1 MHRRLAFG
9 IAAALVLA
17 LGVAGTDGARAQ
29 AALEQGPLTEPPPKP
44 PLLIPP
50 TQPSPPPP
58 RGPEDPLGRGTPRG
72 AVGGFL
78 GAARDADWVRAADY
92 LDLRRVPAARR
103 AEEGPELAK
112 QLASVLQRTTY
123 LQLSDLSDEPEG
135 NAEDGLP
142 SKTDR
147 LATLSTKSGD
157 VDLKLVRSARD
168 DGQLVWRVAA
178 DTVRQ
183 VPALHE
189 EFGIPAYAA
198 QLPDWLVETRFFG
211 IALWQWFG
219 FGALLALAALAGWIF
234 EIVLRRVVLLFA
246 GTSRAGAAR
255 ILGETGG
262 PLRLVLG
269 LLVYRAGQPWLR
281 LPLVL
286 EQVLGVFVDALWVV
300 AGTWIVLRVV
310 EAISQRI
317 VRRLTD
323 RGQLSATALVPAGR
337 RIARFVVLAL
347 GLLFALRTFGVN
359 VTAIIAGLG
368 VGGLAVALAA
378 QKTLEN
384 LFGGITIIADAPVRV
399 GEFCRFGASMG
410 TVEEIGLRSTRVRT
424 PDRTIISVP
433 NADFAAM
440 QVENLTRRDRF
451 RLFSRIS
458 LRSDTTPAQLTGIL
472 EAIPGVMSAS
482 ALVDAAS
489 ARAHV
494 VSLGPTTI
502 DLEIEAA
509 VRTREA
515 EKFAEV
521 RDEVFLGV
529 MRAIDAAGT
538 GLAAAPPAPSGPP
551 AR

>member
-1 MHRRLAFG
+1 M
-9 IAAALVLA
+9 
-17 LGVAGTDGARAQ
+17 
-29 AALEQGPLTEPPPKP
+29 
-44 PLLIPP
+44 
-50 TQPSPPPP
+50 
-58 RGPEDPLGRGTPRG
+58 
-72 AVGGFL
+72 
-78 GAARDADWVRAADY
+78 
-92 LDLRRVPAARR
+92 
-103 AEEGPELAK
+103 
-112 QLASVLQRTTY
+112 
-123 LQLSDLSDEPEG
+123 
-135 NAEDGLP
+135 
-142 SKTDR
+142 
-147 LATLSTKSGD
+147 
-157 VDLKLVRSARD
+157 
-168 DGQLVWRVAA
+168 
-178 DTVRQ
+178 
-183 VPALHE
+183 
-189 EFGIPAYAA
+189 
-198 QLPDWLVETRFFG
+198 
-211 IALWQWFG
+211 
-219 FGALLALAALAGWIF
+219 
-234 EIVLRRVVLLFA
+234 LRRVVLLFA
-246 GTSRAGAAR
+246 GASRTGAAR

-286 EQVLGVFVDALWVV
+286 EQVLGAFVDALWVV

-323 RGQLSATALVPAGR
+323 RGQLSATALIPAGR
-337 RIARFVVLAL
+337 RIARFLVLAL

-399 GEFCRFGASMG
+399 GEFCRFGTSTG

-424 PDRTIISVP
+424 PDRTVISVP

-458 LRSDTTPAQLTGIL
+458 LRNDTTTAQLGGIL
-472 EAIPGVMSAS
+472 EALVRVMSEQP
-482 ALVDAAS
+482 LVDAAS

-494 VSLGPTTI
+494 VSLGPTI
-502 DLEIEAA
+502 DIEIEAA

-521 RDEVFLGV
+521 RDAILLGT
-529 MRAIDAAGT
+529 MAALDAAGT
-538 GLAAAPPAPSGPP
+538 ALVGAVPAVVHAPPG
-551 AR
+551 